1 MTRAHN
7 FTRKQRAEL
16 ALRAKGCCELCSMR
30 LKAGEG
36 DADHILPVELGG
48 ESDLANGQWICK
60 PCHKAKTAKDV
71 GMMRKAERQ
80 RDRHTGAMLKTRNPI
95 KSAGFSPRQKQKNA
109 ASAPIQ
115 KWAAWRENSD

>member
-1 MTRAHN
+1 MTRPHH
-7 FTRKQRAEL
+7 FTRKQRAEM
-16 ALRAKGCCELCSMR
+16 ALRAKGCCQLCGMR

-80 RDRHTGAMLKTRNPI
+80 RDRHSGAIRPAGNI
-95 KSAGFSPRQKQKNA
+95 KSAGFPPRQPQKNR
-109 ASAPIQ
+109 ASAPVQ
-115 KWAAWRENSD
+115 KTFWREREQ